1 MENHFVKPASAY
13 RRDLDVVGNYR
24 RDMAIF
30 LSKRT
35 GKPLEDCVA
44 YVQRQTGP
52 GGKFELVDP
61 TLLCIHRDN
70 KGDRAQHE
78 TTFTQ
83 YLKDII
89 EQRWLFAPSL
99 TVYEHPDVLPSL
111 LSEYIT
117 GNIIGRGKVKHEG
130 MEAKMAGQE
139 FKLQAEAFLK
149 SGDSAQARF
158 MSRQA
163 ATMSELEDLKEN
175 EQTTYKIANNSLSGG
190 QASASTILHN
200 KSAHSSLTSTCR
212 VATSL
217 GNANNEKFLA
227 GNRHYWAPDVVKAN
241 IVSII
246 GHVDYP
252 LIQHTME
259 LYGLRA
265 PTVDEVMELILYS
278 TQHYWVNA
286 RQTAEIRLLV
296 EGLNDL
302 ERSAFAY
309 VGDMWHLSKF
319 NDLPMRVFMARL
331 SAKASVPIPL
341 EEAQDYISGP
351 VDPVKN
357 KRQGGIDND
366 LKAFVSLLCSKELGG
381 LGLGKLLEQRPDD
394 YALIGATVKNIYQV
408 LDDYKHLINAF
419 WVTDNMPASVAWI
432 RDSVRQVAITSDTDS
447 TIFTVQNWVQWY
459 CGKVDFSEA
468 AFAVDYTM
476 VFLAT
481 QSIIH
486 VLAQLS
492 TTMGVVPEKLN
503 VLAMKNEFAFS
514 VFSLTSMAKHYFA
527 YKAAK
532 EGNVFSKLEEEIK
545 GVYLKDSNCPP
556 DIMKIVTATMCGVMD
571 NIMAGEKIKIT
582 EIMQTVADIEHGI
595 ISSVMKA
602 ESKYLARAQVKD
614 AVAYVNPAQSPY
626 QHYLLWERVFR
637 DKYGP
642 APKPPYLA
650 IKVSLDMPN
659 KTAILGWLE
668 SIQDPHIK
676 EALTQQYAG
685 KPSATTLLLPKD
697 LVEECGLPTE
707 VLQAMNIR
715 KLVYSTVR
723 PFYLILESLGVFL
736 SNDNNTKLVSDFIE
750 ATPAA

>member
-13 RRDLDVVGNYR
+13 QRDLDVVGNYR

-35 GKPLEDCVA
+35 GKPIEQCVE
-44 YVQRQTGP
+44 YIKRQTGP
-52 GGKFELVDP
+52 GGKFEIIDP
-61 TLLCIHRDN
+61 VLLCIHRDD
-70 KGDRAQHE
+70 KGDRAQSE
-78 TTFTQ
+78 ITFTT
-83 YLKDII
+83 YLSDII
-89 EQRWLFAPSL
+89 ANRWLFAPSM
-99 TVYEHPDVLPSL
+99 TVYEHPDVLESL
-111 LSEYIT
+111 LSVYIT

-130 MEAKMAGQE
+130 LEAKMAGQE
-139 FKLQAEAFLK
+139 FKLKAEAFAK
-149 SGDSAQARF
+149 AGDTVQARF

-175 EQTTYKIANNSLSGG
+175 EQTTYKTANNSLSGA
-190 QASASTILHN
+190 QASVSTILHN

-227 GNRHYWAPDVVKAN
+227 GNRHYWSPDCVKAN
-241 IVSII
+241 IVSVI
-246 GHVDYP
+246 GHVDYD
-252 LIQHTME
+252 LIKKSMD

-265 PTVDEVMELILYS
+265 PSVDEVMDLITYS
-278 TQHYWVNA
+278 TSHYWSNQ
-286 RQTAEIRLLV
+286 RQITEIRLLV

-331 SAKASVPIPL
+331 SSKATVAIEL
-341 EEAQDYISGP
+341 EEAKTYIKGM
-351 VDPVKN
+351 
-357 KRQGGIDND
+357 DND
-366 LKAFVSLLCSKELGG
+366 LKAFVSLLCAKELAG
-381 LGLGKLLEQRPDD
+381 LGLGKLLEQNPEN
-394 YALIGATVKNIYQV
+394 YCIIGATVKNIHHVLNDYQ
-408 LDDYKHLINAF
+408 YLINAF
-419 WVTDNMPASVAWI
+419 WVTENMPASVAWI

-459 CGKVDFSEA
+459 CGKVDFSEE

-476 VFLAT
+476 VYLAT

-532 EGNVFSKLEEEIK
+532 EGNVFSSLEEEIK

-556 DIMKIVTATMCGVMD
+556 DIMKIVTSTMCGIMD
-571 NIMAGEKIKIT
+571 TVMAGEKVKIT
-582 EIMQTVADIEHGI
+582 EIMQRVADIEHGI
-595 ISSVMKA
+595 ISSVMRA
-602 ESKYLARAQVKD
+602 ESKYLARASVKD
-614 AVAYVNPAQSPY
+614 AGAYVNPGQSPY
-626 QHYLLWERVFR
+626 QHFLLWERAFR
-637 DKYGP
+637 DKYGE
-642 APKPPYLA
+642 APKPPYSA
-650 IKVSLDMPN
+650 IKVSLDLPN
-659 KTAILGWLE
+659 KTAIAEWLAG
-668 SIQDPHIK
+668 IPDAHIR
-676 EALTQQYAG
+676 EALTRQYEG

-697 LVEECGLPTE
+697 VVELCGLPTE

-736 SNDNNTKLVSDFIE
+736 SNDNNTKLVSDFIQ
-750 ATPAA
+750 ASQPA